1 MNRKTLVTLFGL
13 LVITSLLAACGTTE
27 VIKTVEVEVTK
38 VVEVE
43 TVVTEVVEVE
53 TVVTEVVEVEVTP
66 EVVESEEAPSF
77 VSLASLAESI
87 QAGDVEVGDEFG
99 MGLEQRF
106 HTIHATIAVMACTQ
120 CHVQEA
126 PEEVAGAADGSPGV
140 VDRRVCLGCHL
151 NGPAQ
156 LLYEPK
162 E

>member
-1 MNRKTLVTLFGL
+1 MNRKTLVTLIGL
-13 LVITSLLAACGTTE
+13 LALASLLAACSPTE
-27 VIKTVEVEVTK
+27 VVKTVEVEVTK

-43 TVVTEVVEVE
+43 TVVTEVVEI
-53 TVVTEVVEVEVTP
+53 EVAP
-66 EVVESEEAPSF
+66 EVVESEEVPSF

-99 MGLEQRF
+99 MGLDQRF
-106 HTIHATIAVMACTQ
+106 HTIHAQVAGMACTQ
-120 CHVQEA
+120 CHVPEA
-126 PEEVAGAADGSPGV
+126 PEEVAGAAEGSPGV

-151 NGPAQ
+151 TGPAR